1 MALEQKPTIKWETKN
16 FNDLSLIELHDL
28 LRVRLDI
35 FVVEQNC
42 PYSEIDGMDPVCLHV
57 IGKNS
62 EGEIIATARI
72 APENT
77 IYSEWSIGRVVVK
90 EKFRRFKIGKELMQ
104 VAIDYCEG
112 VAFAKTIKIA
122 AQLYLKKF
130 YSELGFE
137 QISDV
142 YLWDGIDHIDMRLTI
157 ES

>member
-77 IYSEWSIGRVVVK
+77 IYSE
-90 EKFRRFKIGKELMQ
+90 
-104 VAIDYCEG
+104 
-112 VAFAKTIKIA
+112 
-122 AQLYLKKF
+122 
-130 YSELGFE
+130 
-137 QISDV
+137 
-142 YLWDGIDHIDMRLTI
+142 
-157 ES
+157 